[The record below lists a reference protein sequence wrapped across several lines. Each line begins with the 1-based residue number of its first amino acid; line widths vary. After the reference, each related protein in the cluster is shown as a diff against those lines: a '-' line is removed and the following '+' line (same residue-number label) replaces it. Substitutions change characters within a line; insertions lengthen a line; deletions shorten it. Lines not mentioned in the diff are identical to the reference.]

1 MPVCRGPCPCLVVP
15 VPVPDHDHAPG
26 RGDEVMAARV
36 RVPIGVV
43 EAALRSLTTER
54 LPPLWTVAVALGHV
68 EVRDVVHRMGEA
80 AKLTVVA
87 GRRVEVQS

>member
-1 MPVCRGPCPCLVVP
+1 MPVCRGPCRV
-15 VPVPDHDHAPG
+15 VPVPDHDHAPAP
-26 RGDEVMAARV
+26 GDEVMAARA
-36 RVPIGVV
+36 RVPIAVV
-43 EAALRSLTTER
+43 EAEFRSPTIER
-54 LPPLWTVAVALGHV
+54 LPLSWTLVVALGHV